1 MITFAVSDSI
11 EGKDIKRIRNKLRLT
26 QAEFAGLVNVSQKTI
41 ERWEQGEG
49 KITGPIVTLVQILSE
64 YSQIEDL

>member
-26 QAEFAGLVNVSQKTI
+26 QAEFAGLVNVSKKTI
-41 ERWEQGEG
+41 ERWEQGGG
-49 KITGPIVTLVQILSE
+49 KDHGTHSHSGTD
-64 YSQIEDL
+64 IERIFSDRR